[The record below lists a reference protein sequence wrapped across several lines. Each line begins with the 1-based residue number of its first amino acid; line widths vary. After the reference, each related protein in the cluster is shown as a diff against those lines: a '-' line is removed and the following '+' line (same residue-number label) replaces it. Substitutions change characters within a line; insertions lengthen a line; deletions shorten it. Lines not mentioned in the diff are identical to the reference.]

1 MPGSGEEGSGSVGS
15 EDSEDSV
22 GSTEGSLGGLAS
34 TGVCA
39 QAMEEATRS
48 ASHRAATRMGSIL
61 LKWNPI
67 FEASFIGLGGVGGSV
82 RSLERTLKRERV

>member
-1 MPGSGEEGSGSVGS
+1 MPGSGEEGSGS
-15 EDSEDSV
+15 EDSVGSV
-22 GSTEGSLGGLAS
+22 GSTEGPLGGLAS

-67 FEASFIGLGGVGGSV
+67 FEASFIGLSGVGGSV
-82 RSLERTLKRERV
+82 GSLERTLKRERV